1 MSVSLENTEGVE
13 DALRTDANNCESS
26 ERLYTQSSEADKQ
39 EVSDSFKDLKLASQK
54 ILETLQQNGR
64 SKCPKCQSSR
74 MFYCYSC
81 CLLVDGVN
89 SDEIPQVK
97 LPLKIDIIKH
107 PNETDGKSTAVHAKL
122 LARDDVNIYT
132 YPCMPEYEE
141 EKHEVVVVFPGPK
154 SVSLEDLPK
163 YLSNITN
170 KKSVCTKLSKNIH
183 RRDESVT
190 WEGPELK
197 RAKHDHKDQRSLDAE
212 NPTEEQDAGEV
223 KTKVTPLKRVI
234 FIDSTWN
241 QTNKIITDE
250 RLQELLHVE
259 LRTQKTRFW
268 RCQKGKPD
276 TYLATIEAI
285 YYFLV
290 DYHRLLLKENYNGE
304 YDNLFFFYSFM
315 YRLINK
321 AKHAAGKLN

>member
-1 MSVSLENTEGVE
+1 MSVSMKNAVTVKG
-13 DALRTDANNCESS
+13 ALRTDANKCENS
-26 ERLYTQSSEADKQ
+26 ERLCTQLSEADKEQ
-39 EVSDSFKDLKLASQK
+39 VSDSFKDLKLASQT

-81 CLLVDGVN
+81 FLLVDGVN
-89 SDEIPQVK
+89 SDEIPKVK

-132 YPCMPEYEE
+132 YPCMPEYED

-154 SVSLEDLPK
+154 SVSLEDIPK
-163 YLSNITN
+163 YLPNIAK
-170 KKSVCTKLSKNIH
+170 KKSVPATSSKNVRSH
-183 RRDESVT
+183 DESYT

-197 RAKHDHKDQRSLDAE
+197 RAKHDQKDQRSLDAE
-212 NPTEEQDAGEV
+212 NPTEEQDTGE
-223 KTKVTPLKRVI
+223 KETKMTPLKRVI

>member
-1 MSVSLENTEGVE
+1 MENTECVKE
-13 DALRTDANNCESS
+13 ELHTRVKKNESS
-26 ERLYTQSSEADKQ
+26 EEPSVQSSEFDNK
-39 EVSDSFKDLKLASQK
+39 EDSDFLKGLKLASQTV
-54 ILETLQQNGR
+54 LETLQQNGR

-81 CLLVDGVN
+81 FLLVDGV
-89 SDEIPQVK
+89 SFDKIPQVK

-122 LARDDVNIYT
+122 LAQDDVNIYT
-132 YPCMPEYEE
+132 YPCMPEY
-141 EKHEVVVVFPGPK
+141 KDKTHEVVVVFPGPN
-154 SVSLEDLPK
+154 SISLDDLPK
-163 YLSNITN
+163 YLSN
-170 KKSVCTKLSKNIH
+170 KKTVPTKSSKNVLSHKERI
-183 RRDESVT
+183 SC
-190 WEGPELK
+190 EGPAFK
-197 RAKHDHKDQRSLDAE
+197 RAKCENNLDGE
-212 NPTEEQDAGEV
+212 NPVTEQDPGQV
-223 KTKVTPLKRVI
+223 KTNLTPLKRVI

-259 LRTQKTRFW
+259 LRTQKTHFW
-268 RCQKGKPD
+268 RNQKGKPD

-290 DYHRLLLKENYNGE
+290 DYHRLILKENYSGE
-304 YDNLFFFYSFM
+304 YDNLLFFYSFM

>member
-1 MSVSLENTEGVE
+1 MSVSLENTESVKGI
-13 DALRTDANNCESS
+13 LHTDSKKS
-26 ERLYTQSSEADKQ
+26 ENSEKLSPQSNEVDKR
-39 EVSDSFKDLKLASQK
+39 EVSDFLKNLKLSSQTV
-54 ILETLQQNGR
+54 LETLQQNGR

-81 CLLVDGVN
+81 FLLVDGVN
-89 SDEIPQVK
+89 PDKIPRVK

-122 LARDDVNIYT
+122 LAEDDVNIYT
-132 YPCMPEYEE
+132 YPCMPEY
-141 EKHEVVVVFPGPK
+141 KDKNHEVVVVFPGPK
-154 SVSLEDLPK
+154 SIPLDDLPK
-163 YLSNITN
+163 YLSNVDE
-170 KKSVCTKLSKNIH
+170 KKSAPTKFSKNVFSHNECI
-183 RRDESVT
+183 SN
-190 WEGPELK
+190 EGPAFK
-197 RAKHDHKDQRSLDAE
+197 RAKCDHKDQHYLGGE
-212 NPTEEQDAGEV
+212 NSVKEDDSGEV
-223 KTKVTPLKRVI
+223 AAHLTPLKRVI

-259 LRTQKTRFW
+259 LRTQKTHFW
-268 RCQKGKPD
+268 RNQKGKPD

-304 YDNLFFFYSFM
+304 YDNLLFFYSFM
-315 YRLINK
+315 YKLINK
-321 AKHAAGKLN
+321 AKYAAGKLN

>member
-1 MSVSLENTEGVE
+1 MSVSLERTMRVE
-13 DALRTDANNCESS
+13 DALHTDASKCESS
-26 ERLYTQSSEADKQ
+26 DRLCTQSSEADKQ
-39 EVSDSFKDLKLASQK
+39 EVSDSFKDLKLASQT

-132 YPCMPEYEE
+132 YPCMPDNEE

-154 SVSLEDLPK
+154 SISLEDLPK
-163 YLSNITN
+163 HLSNIAD
-170 KKSVCTKLSKNIH
+170 KKSVPTRPSKNVH
-183 RRDESVT
+183 SHDENIPL
-190 WEGPELK
+190 EGPELK
-197 RAKHDHKDQRSLDAE
+197 RAKLDHCSLDTQ

-223 KTKVTPLKRVI
+223 KIKMAPLKRVI

-259 LRTQKTRFW
+259 LRTRKTHFW
-268 RCQKGKPD
+268 RRQKGKPD

>member
-1 MSVSLENTEGVE
+1 MSVGLEKLERVE
-13 DALRTDANNCESS
+13 DMARTDASS
-26 ERLYTQSSEADKQ
+26 ERLCIQSSEGGEQ
-39 EVSDSFKDLKLASQK
+39 DSFKDLKLASQT

-64 SKCPKCQSSR
+64 SKCPKCLSSR

-132 YPCMPEYEE
+132 YPCMPDNEE

-154 SVSLEDLPK
+154 SVSFEDLPK
-163 YLSNITN
+163 H
-170 KKSVCTKLSKNIH
+170 LSKLANEKSALLKH
-183 RRDESVT
+183 SSKNVRSRDESIT
-190 WEGPELK
+190 LEEPEHK
-197 RAKHDHKDQRSLDAE
+197 RAKYDHKDQGSS
-212 NPTEEQDAGEV
+212 EERDFGQA
-223 KTKVTPLKRVI
+223 KTKISPLKRVI

-259 LRTQKTRFW
+259 LRTRKTCFW

-290 DYHRLLLKENYNGE
+290 DYHQLLLNENYNGE
-304 YDNLFFFYSFM
+304 YDNLLFFYSFM
-315 YRLINK
+315 YRLINR
-321 AKHAAGKLN
+321 AKLAAGKLN